1 MVNELVVFIGLILA
15 GFAVGRILELVA
27 DKLEV
32 TRDKKG
38 KKTGDVIFFGET
50 FYSFLVETL
59 YFAALFSIPM
69 SGNVSIFI
77 LVAGL
82 LLYSLYGKF
91 GTERLKPGKP
101 EDEVHTKWF
110 TGYP

>member
-1 MVNELVVFIGLILA
+1 VVNDLVVFVGLMLA
-15 GFAVGRILELVA
+15 GFAVGRILELASV
-27 DKLEV
+27 KLEYK
-32 TRDKKG
+32 DKKKSEKREFLG
-38 KKTGDVIFFGET
+38 GTL
-50 FYSFLVETL
+50 YSFIVETL

-69 SGNVSIFI
+69 SGNVPIFI

>member
-1 MVNELVVFIGLILA
+1 MINVLDDLVVFVGLMLA
-15 GFAVGRILELVA
+15 GFILGRIMELA
-27 DKLEV
+27 SKKLEEKEFLGG
-32 TRDKKG
+32 TL
-38 KKTGDVIFFGET
+38 
-50 FYSFLVETL
+50 YSFIVETL

-69 SGNVSIFI
+69 SGNVPIFI